1 MAVEEAP
8 EGRDWRSDLIRAYTL
23 EQASDGSFRN
33 EGTLMKEDDPL
44 IATALAIKALA
55 ATR

>member
-1 MAVEEAP
+1 MGIKQAP
-8 EGRDWRSDLIRAYTL
+8 KGTDWRLDLALAGMKERRP
-23 EQASDGSFRN
+23 DGSFRN
-33 EGTLMKEDDPL
+33 EGNMMKEDDPL